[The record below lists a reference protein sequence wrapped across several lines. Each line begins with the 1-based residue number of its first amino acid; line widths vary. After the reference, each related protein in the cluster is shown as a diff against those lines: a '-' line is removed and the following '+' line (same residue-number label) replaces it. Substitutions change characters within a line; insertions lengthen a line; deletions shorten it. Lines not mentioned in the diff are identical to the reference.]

1 MQALIDQD
9 LLCYRCAASAEN
21 DDLGIAI
28 YRMDELLD
36 NILNKTEAT
45 SYRAFLTSSSNFRK
59 QIYPEYKANRTQPK
73 PKHLR
78 DLQVYSLEKLNAE
91 YAPDGLEADD
101 ALAINQKYL
110 GVNIEETII
119 CSLDKDLLQVPG
131 HHFSWEINGK
141 GWTRPDTF
149 IEQTELEGL
158 RLFYKQCLKGDTSD
172 NVKGIEGLGEKKA
185 TNILADCTSQ
195 QEMFNIVRDLYGN
208 DEEFIMNASVLWILR
223 SLDDNWKDRFDA
235 LVQE

>member
-45 SYRAFLTSSSNFRK
+45 SYRAFLTGSSNFRK

-73 PKHLR
+73 PIHLR

-101 ALAINQKYL
+101 ALAINQT
-110 GVNIEETII
+110 EDTII

-141 GWTRPDTF
+141 GWSRPDTF

-185 TNILADCTSQ
+185 AKILADCSSHL
-195 QEMFNIVRDLYGN
+195 EMFNIVRDLYGN
-208 DEEFIMNASVLWILR
+208 DDEFIMNASVLWILR
-223 SLDDNWKDRFDA
+223 SLDDNWKDRFNA
-235 LVQE
+235 LIQE

>member
-21 DDLGIAI
+21 DDLGIAL
-28 YRMDELLD
+28 YRIDELLD

-73 PKHLR
+73 PRHLR
-78 DLQVYSLEKLNAE
+78 DLQVYSLDKLNAE

-101 ALAINQKYL
+101 ALAINQT
-110 GVNIEETII
+110 EDTII

-141 GWTRPDTF
+141 GWSRPDTF

-172 NVKGIEGLGEKKA
+172 NVKGIEGLGEKRA
-185 TNILADCTSQ
+185 TKILADCSSHL
-195 QEMFNIVRDLYGN
+195 EMFNIVRDLYGN
-208 DEEFIMNASVLWILR
+208 DDEFIMNASVLWILR
-223 SLDDNWKDRFDA
+223 SLDDNWKDRFNA
-235 LVQE
+235 LIQE